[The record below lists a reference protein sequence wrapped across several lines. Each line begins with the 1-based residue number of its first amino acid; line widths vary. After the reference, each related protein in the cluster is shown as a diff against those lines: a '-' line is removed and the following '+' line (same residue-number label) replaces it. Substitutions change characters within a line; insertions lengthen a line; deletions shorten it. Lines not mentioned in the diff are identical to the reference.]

1 MASASMSDN
10 GPVKRSAYLCRALR
24 PRAPAV
30 RRRRCLRSSPSTPQR
45 SNRAATSS
53 RLGDFHSL
61 RSARVSLAAE
71 DQPSPLGASATDSP
85 LSALSRFSA
94 ADSRRRR
101 TRRERHAVGR
111 PDLPVR
117 PAPTGTQVR
126 LFLRGASLRLLG
138 GARPPEALPPRQRHL
153 AACPE

>member
-1 MASASMSDN
+1 VEVQQSRHLVTL
-10 GPVKRSAYLCRALR
+10 GGLPLIALG
-24 PRAPAV
+24 
-30 RRRRCLRSSPSTPQR
+30 TGQ
-45 SNRAATSS
+45 
-53 RLGDFHSL
+53 LG
-61 RSARVSLAAE
+61 RQ

-126 LFLRGASLRLLG
+126 LFLRAASLRLLG